1 MSPGTNRMS
10 AFAPLKKYSIEKHS
24 KPVENQQDKN
34 SHLGYS
40 WIFDDLQTVE

>member
-10 AFAPLKKYSIEKHS
+10 ASAPLKNTVLKSIQLGEK
-24 KPVENQQDKN
+24 QQDKN

-40 WIFDDLQTVE
+40 WILDDLETVE